1 MASREATHV
10 RTVGKRA
17 RGANGHVA
25 RQRPPAPALPVRRE
39 RVAYLDNLKVL
50 LVAAIIAAHSFLG
63 YSGFKGAW
71 PYQTVREVSLAG
83 ISQALLAVLV
93 LPGVLFAMGLFFL
106 ISGIVT
112 PGSVARKGPRRFA
125 RDRIVRLGIP
135 LAIWTLAIWTALF
148 YAIHR
153 AAGQHHSFSWALLH
167 RHPFLEPGPM
177 WFVEVLLIYS
187 LGYAAWR
194 QWRTHH
200 PPPFATDSRPVATG
214 RAPLQG
220 RTLVVLAAGISL
232 ATILVRPVFPA
243 LSEQVGQLKLWQWPQ
258 YLGMFGLGI
267 VAAQRGWLDPV
278 PERIWRRCGQAM
290 LLALAAVVLL
300 FAATALAG
308 YNTNVFER
316 RLHWAPTLLAAIDGP
331 LTVGA
336 CVWMLGAAQR
346 HLNRPPRRLGRA
358 LARSAFAAFILQGAI
373 IIGLEIALRP
383 VGVPAEVK
391 ALAVACAAVPGSFA
405 LAWVLVS
412 RTPVGRV
419 L

>member
-1 MASREATHV
+1 M
-10 RTVGKRA
+10 
-17 RGANGHVA
+17 
-25 RQRPPAPALPVRRE
+25 
-39 RVAYLDNLKVL
+39 
-50 LVAAIIAAHSFLG
+50 
-63 YSGFKGAW
+63 
-71 PYQTVREVSLAG
+71 
-83 ISQALLAVLV
+83 
-93 LPGVLFAMGLFFL
+93 FAMGLFFL
-106 ISGIVT
+106 ISGMVT

-135 LAIWTLAIWTALF
+135 LAIWTLGIWTALLF
-148 YAIHR
+148 AVHR
-153 AAGQHHSFSWALLH
+153 AAGQHPSFWDWLLH

-194 QWRTHH
+194 RWRTHH
-200 PPPFATDSRPVATG
+200 PPPFATDSHPVATG

-267 VAAQRGWLDPV
+267 VAVQRGWLDPV
-278 PERIWRRCGQAM
+278 PERIWRRCGQAV
-290 LLALAAVVLL
+290 LVALAAVVLV

-316 RLHWAPTLLAAIDGP
+316 RLHWAPTLLAAIEGP
-331 LTVGA
+331 MVVGA
-336 CVWMLGAAQR
+336 CVWLLGAAQR
-346 HLNRPPRRLGRA
+346 HLSRPPGVRGRA
-358 LARSAFAAFILQGAI
+358 LARSAFAAFILQGPI
-373 IIGLEIALRP
+373 IIGVEIALRP

-391 ALAVACAAVPGSFA
+391 ALAVACAAVTGSFA
-405 LAWVLVS
+405 VAWVLVS
-412 RTPVGRV
+412 RTPVGRI